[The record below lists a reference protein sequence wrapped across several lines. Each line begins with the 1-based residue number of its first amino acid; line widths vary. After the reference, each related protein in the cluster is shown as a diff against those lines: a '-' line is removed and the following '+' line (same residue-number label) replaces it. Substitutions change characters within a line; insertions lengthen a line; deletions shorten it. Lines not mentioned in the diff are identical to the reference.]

1 MQRTTIKANR
11 GRLFVFEGPDDVGK
25 STLAKLLNDYLRQT
39 GKRTELLAFP
49 GNSTGTLGEL
59 VYRLYHN
66 PKAFGVV
73 SVTSI
78 GMQLMVT
85 AAHVDVIESR
95 IKPLIRSGVD
105 VVLDRFWWS
114 TWVYAR
120 IDGVPNTFRD
130 RMIDFEMQSW
140 EGIQPTT
147 IFVVL
152 RESPLLEQPQNH
164 RWPEILTLYKQLSEI
179 EGKNVHIQLVT
190 NEGTIEEYLK
200 TDISTLEK

>member
-1 MQRTTIKANR
+1 MQRTAIKANT

-25 STLAKLLNDYLRQT
+25 STLAARLNDYLRQK

-59 VYRLYHN
+59 VYRFYHN

-73 SVTSI
+73 SVTPI

-114 TWVYAR
+114 TWVYAQ
-120 IDGVPNTFRD
+120 IDGVANTFRD
-130 RMIDFEMQSW
+130 RMIEFEMQSW
-140 EGIQPTT
+140 EDIRPTT
-147 IFVVL
+147 IFVVH

-164 RWPEILTLYKQLSEI
+164 HWPKILILYKQLAQI
-179 EGKNVHIQLVT
+179 EANNAHIQHVT
-190 NEGTIEEYLK
+190 NEGTIEEAFK
-200 TDISTLEK
+200 TVISTLKA

>member
-1 MQRTTIKANR
+1 MQRTPLKANT

-25 STLAKLLNDYLRQT
+25 STLAKLLNDYLRQK

-59 VYRLYHN
+59 VYRFYHDS
-66 PKAFGVV
+66 KAFGVV
-73 SVTSI
+73 SVTPI

-114 TWVYAR
+114 TWVYAQ
-120 IDGVPNTFRD
+120 IDGVPNAFRD

-140 EGIQPTT
+140 EDIRPTT
-147 IFVVL
+147 IFEVL
-152 RESPLLEQPQNH
+152 RERPLLEQQQNH
-164 RWPEILTLYKQLSEI
+164 NWPEILTLYKQLAEI
-179 EGKNVHIQLVT
+179 EANNVHIQLVL
-190 NEGTIEEYLK
+190 NEGTVQESLK
-200 TDISTLEK
+200 

>member
-1 MQRTTIKANR
+1 MQRTTLKANV

-25 STLAKLLNDYLRQT
+25 STLAKLLNDYLGHK

-59 VYRLYHN
+59 VYRFYHN
-66 PKAFGVV
+66 PKTFGVV
-73 SVTSI
+73 SVTPI

-95 IKPLIRSGVD
+95 IKPLIRSGID

-114 TWVYAR
+114 TWVYAQV
-120 IDGVPNTFRD
+120 DGVANTFRD
-130 RMIDFEMQSW
+130 RMIGFEMQSW
-140 EGIQPTT
+140 EDIRPTT

-164 RWPEILTLYKQLSEI
+164 HWPEILTLYKQLAQTET
-179 EGKNVHIQLVT
+179 KNVHIQIVT
-190 NEGTIEEYLK
+190 NEGTIEESLK
-200 TDISTLEK
+200 TVISTLEE

>member
-1 MQRTTIKANR
+1 MQRTTIKADI

-25 STLAKLLNDYLRQT
+25 STLAKLLNDYMRQK
-39 GKRTELLAFP
+39 GNRTELLAFP

-59 VYRLYHN
+59 VYRFYHN

-73 SVTSI
+73 GVTPI

-114 TWVYAR
+114 TWVYAQM
-120 IDGVPNTFRD
+120 DGVANTFRD
-130 RMIDFEMQSW
+130 RMIDFEIQSW
-140 EGIQPTT
+140 EDIRPTT

-152 RESPLLEQPQNH
+152 RESPLLEQPHH
-164 RWPEILTLYKQLSEI
+164 RWPEILTLYKQLAQI
-179 EGKNVHIQLVT
+179 EAKNVHIQPVL
-190 NEGTIEEYLK
+190 NEGTIQDSLK
-200 TDISTLEK
+200 TVISTLNGQ

>member
-1 MQRTTIKANR
+1 MQRTAIKANT

-25 STLAKLLNDYLRQT
+25 SSLAARLNDYLRQK

-59 VYRLYHN
+59 VYRFYHN
-66 PKAFGVV
+66 PEAFGVV
-73 SVTSI
+73 SITPI

-95 IKPLIRSGVD
+95 IKPLIRSGID

-114 TWVYAR
+114 TWVYAQ
-120 IDGVPNTFRD
+120 IDGVANTFRD

-140 EGIQPTT
+140 EDIRPTT

-164 RWPEILTLYKQLSEI
+164 HWPEILSLYKQLVQI
-179 EGKNVHIQLVT
+179 EAKNVRIQPVT
-190 NEGTIEEYLK
+190 NEGTIEESLN
-200 TDISTLEK
+200 TVISTIKE

>member
-1 MQRTTIKANR
+1 MQRTTLKANK

-25 STLAKLLNDYLRQT
+25 STLAKLLNDYLEHQ

-59 VYRLYHN
+59 VYRFYHN

-114 TWVYAR
+114 TWVYAQ
-120 IDGVPNTFRD
+120 IDGVANSFREG
-130 RMIDFEMQSW
+130 MIDFEMQSW
-140 EGIQPTT
+140 EDIRPTT

-164 RWPEILTLYKQLSEI
+164 RWPEILTLYKQLAQI
-179 EGKNVHIQLVT
+179 ESNKVNIQLVL
-190 NEGTIEEYLK
+190 NEGTIQESLK
-200 TDISTLEK
+200 TVISTLKA

>member
-1 MQRTTIKANR
+1 MQRTTLKANT
-11 GRLFVFEGPDDVGK
+11 GHLFVFEGPDDVGK
-25 STLAKLLNDYLRQT
+25 TTLAKLLNDYLRQQ

-49 GNSTGTLGEL
+49 GNSMGTLGEL
-59 VYRLYHN
+59 VYRFYHN

-73 SVTSI
+73 NVTPI
-78 GMQLMVT
+78 GMQLIVT

-114 TWVYAR
+114 TWVYAQ
-120 IDGVPNTFRD
+120 IDGVADTFRD

-140 EGIQPTT
+140 EDIRPTT

-164 RWPEILTLYKQLSEI
+164 HWPEILTLYKQLAQI
-179 EGKNVHIQLVT
+179 EGNNAHIQLVT
-190 NEGTIEEYLK
+190 NEGTIQESLK
-200 TDISTLEK
+200 TVISTLKP